1 MTKKPNMY
9 VILSC
14 TRNLLSN
21 DNNGKGRIMN
31 ESCIFCKIAN
41 KAIPS
46 EFLFENDDVCAFRD
60 VNPQAPTHILI
71 IPKKHIPTIMDIPTS
86 HIEIVSKMFEAVQTL
101 AKQFEIDQSGFRL
114 VMNCNEDGGQ
124 SVYHIH
130 FHLLGKRKLAW
141 PPG

>member
-1 MTKKPNMY
+1 
-9 VILSC
+9 
-14 TRNLLSN
+14 
-21 DNNGKGRIMN
+21 MN
-31 ESCIFCKIAN
+31 ESCIFCKIAS
-41 KAIPS
+41 KVIPS

-71 IPKKHIPTIMDIPTS
+71 ISKKHIPTIMDIPTS